1 MPAKLDIINA
11 ALARAGARG
20 GNFSAAGSQGMQV
33 ADAAYARCRDY
44 CLSLYPWPFALRLV
58 KLARAAEA
66 PACGARHAYPLPGD
80 CVRVVEVTDVAN
92 PEKAPEYEVIGSA
105 LHSDAASVL
114 LRYVSNSRDVPMS
127 EAFADAL
134 EWRLAFE
141 IAPYVAQ
148 GGSAARDFFQLFEQ
162 ALDRAKVDAD
172 AQNNPGPAHRP
183 SRFLRERWVN

>member
-11 ALARAGARG
+11 ALTRAGARG
-20 GNFSAAGSQGMQV
+20 VNFSASGSPGAQV
-33 ADAAYARCRDY
+33 ADAAYTRCREY

-66 PACGARHAYPLPGD
+66 PVFGARHAYTLPGD
-80 CVRVVEVTDVAN
+80 CVRVIEAVGEGGTALRHAIVGNSLHTDAEAVN
-92 PEKAPEYEVIGSA
+92 
-105 LHSDAASVL
+105 

-134 EWRLAFE
+134 AWRLAFE
-141 IAPYVAQ
+141 ISPYLEQ
-148 GGSAARDFFQLFEQ
+148 GGSNAQNFFQLFEQ

-172 AQNNPGPAHRP
+172 AQDNPGPARWP
-183 SRFLRERWVN
+183 SLFLRERRVN

>member
-20 GNFSAAGSQGMQV
+20 VNFSASGSPGAQV

-44 CLSLYPWPFALRLV
+44 CLALYPWPFALRLMQA
-58 KLARAAEA
+58 ARAAEA
-66 PACGARHAYPLPGD
+66 PAFGARYAYTLPGD
-80 CVRVVEVTDVAN
+80 CVRVVEAVGEGGTAPRYAIVGNSLHTDAEAVN
-92 PEKAPEYEVIGSA
+92 
-105 LHSDAASVL
+105 

-134 EWRLAFE
+134 AWRLAFE
-141 IAPYVAQ
+141 ISPYLEQ
-148 GGSAARDFFQLFEQ
+148 GESSARNCFQLFEQ

-172 AQNNPGPAHRP
+172 AQDNPGPARWP
-183 SRFLRERWVN
+183 SRFLRERRV